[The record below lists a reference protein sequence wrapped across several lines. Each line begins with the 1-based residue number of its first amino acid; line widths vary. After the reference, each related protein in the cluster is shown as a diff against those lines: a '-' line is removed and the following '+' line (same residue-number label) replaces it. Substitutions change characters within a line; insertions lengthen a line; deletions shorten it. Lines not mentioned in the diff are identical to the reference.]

1 MAVSGYFPVR
11 LFCGA
16 ICHTPKNWSWLKSRH
31 HLSIEQLYKSYYPR
45 LAAYASFFLKNDE
58 AHDVV
63 QEVFLN
69 LLDRNDKELDESTIN
84 AYLYRAVQNKCV
96 DAIRHKTMKNHYASE
111 VGKKLLQMESEYFY
125 TSRNEIEEAL
135 MSQEQQEQIDA
146 AVETL
151 PPRGKEIFKLYYEH
165 QKTAKEIASILEI
178 SRSTV
183 ENHIHACIKALRK
196 KLVK

>member
-1 MAVSGYFPVR
+1 MVR
-11 LFCGA
+11 L
-16 ICHTPKNWSWLKSRH
+16 KNKH
-31 HLSIEQLYKSYYPR
+31 HISFEQLYKSYYPR
-45 LAAYASFFLKNDE
+45 LAAYSSLYLKNDE

-69 LLDRNDKELDESTIN
+69 VLEKNDKSLDEATIN

-96 DAIRHKTMKNHYASE
+96 DAIRHRAVKDQYAST

-125 TSRNEIEEAL
+125 SSRNEIEDAL
-135 MSQEQQEQIDA
+135 LSKELQEQIDA

-151 PPRGKEIFKLYYEH
+151 PSRGKEIFKLYFEH

-183 ENHIHACIKALRK
+183 ENHIYNCIKALRQ
-196 KLVK
+196 KLAAYMRDEK